1 MADEANDAAED
12 DDPSE
17 DGDDSL
23 YLTVATC
30 GNDNGSSSSTSS
42 IIIIPPVSSSHSSPS
57 VLASSLGGLASDM
70 DNIGIL
76 SDDSGPKLTAY
87 GHSKRKRFPRVLQSD
102 SDFDGSVCADSD
114 CEDPEEIGPK
124 VTCNECKDKVNSIIL
139 TH

>member
-1 MADEANDAAED
+1 VADEANDAAED

-87 GHSKRKRFPRVLQSD
+87 GHSKRKRFQGCCNQTATLMVQS
-102 SDFDGSVCADSD
+102 VQIRIAR
-114 CEDPEEIGPK
+114 IPK
-124 VTCNECKDKVNSIIL
+124 K
-139 TH
+139 